1 MPKGQDWLN
10 FIYVNL
16 GFIAQVLIMYI
27 YGQIK
32 EIKDNWPKYRC
43 NPMYMPLSDDM
54 GKDFTF
60 CIQNMQTDYMGY
72 LLQPITYLAS
82 TLTSLG
88 SEFTASLD
96 AARNMFSNIRTF
108 ITSIVESVYGL
119 FLNIIIQFQF
129 LIIKI
134 KDVVGKIIGIIVT
147 LMYVLDGSLKTML
160 SVWNGPP
167 GDMIRTMGHC
177 FHPETK
183 VKLKNGS
190 IVQMKDLNLGDYLEN
205 GSRVNGVMKLDNTSG
220 KHKIYKIVG
229 KGVDGNDIY
238 VTGSHMINNG
248 NGKYVEVKDYKDA
261 TEQDVV
267 KCEWLSC
274 LIMDDHKIKIGSQ
287 EFWDWDDYMIKK

>member
-1 MPKGQDWLN
+1 
-10 FIYVNL
+10 
-16 GFIAQVLIMYI
+16 MYI
-27 YGQIK
+27 YGRIK